1 MFLSLFVSSTPM
13 STEMRPSD
21 MDDHVT
27 FSVSPFSSSTP
38 VLLLAATLSPPPSV
52 LTCPE
57 LKVGKGKT

>member
-1 MFLSLFVSSTPM
+1 M